1 MSAERGSQRGAA
13 LVVALVMLVLLTLI
27 AAMGARIALTD
38 EKGARATR
46 ERQLAFE
53 GAEAALRDAEDELL
67 SGARAARF
75 EGGAATGFAA
85 GCPAVDLPGSGERA
99 LSVRGLCLPAAEGD
113 LPVWRTVDLAS
124 RGVPYGTFTGERWP
138 GPSAPPRYVI
148 EVLPDYVAGAAVGG
162 SSRPQQASVLYRI
175 TAESG
180 SASGQHVSA
189 VQSAF
194 RR

>member
-85 GCPAVDLPGSGERA
+85 VFSPMRSSPGG
-99 LSVRGLCLPAAEGD
+99 VC
-113 LPVWRTVDLAS
+113 AS
-124 RGVPYGTFTGERWP
+124 
-138 GPSAPPRYVI
+138 SA
-148 EVLPDYVAGAAVGG
+148 
-162 SSRPQQASVLYRI
+162 
-175 TAESG
+175 
-180 SASGQHVSA
+180 
-189 VQSAF
+189 
-194 RR
+194 